1 MENNAE
7 LVRLEEFVDKLLA
20 KYNQLK
26 TDYHALQDTLRER
39 DAECAELKNNIF
51 NLSTER
57 TEVGNRVSGLLGRI
71 EQWENEHIATTTMEK
86 DNDNTSVQ
94 GSLFSDD
101 AENRNS

>member
-57 TEVGNRVSGLLGRI
+57 TEVGNRVAGLIDRI
-71 EQWENEHIATTTMEK
+71 ENWENEQSAEAAEENSEPRGDH
-86 DNDNTSVQ
+86 
-94 GSLFSDD
+94 GSSYSED
-101 AENRNS
+101 AEHIDI